1 MPFEPQRIHE
11 VNWAFSTKKQAS
23 YTTLVP
29 DVSLDKRV
37 AIIGADFGEL
47 SKAALSD
54 AARFGKGHE
63 WPTTRRELTRDLRLA
78 RTMDLSSLLFG
89 WAAAFAMGSVTS
101 TQPAP
106 GTNPNFWQHVI
117 KFSSASASRQAPVTT
132 IYEELSG
139 QTSFRRKLE
148 SLAVESFSISGRARE
163 VAQLQ
168 MNLIGSGRVTTG
180 AVTLPALTGV
190 SLLDLGGLVFK
201 LGAQGAAVNITERL
215 IEFSVSVAQNTDAD
229 NGYHPG
235 SGLYRNRLW
244 FGNRRASFSATVFVD
259 SASTD
264 LYDNWLNEN
273 IREVSFEFIG
283 DLITSGQPETHG
295 GVILFPAVRLTAAQI
310 GESNGMLIYRISA
323 GEEDVYK
330 GAGGSP
336 DEPIQITVRNNI
348 SSYLAT

>member
-29 DVSLDKRV
+29 DASLDKRV

-47 SKAALSD
+47 AKVTLSD

-63 WPTTRRELTRDLRLA
+63 WPTTRRELARDLRLA
-78 RTMDLSSLLFG
+78 RTLDLSSLMFG
-89 WAAAFAMGSVTS
+89 WAAAFALGSVTS

-106 GTNPNFWQHVI
+106 ATNPNFWQHVI
-117 KFSSASASRQAPVTT
+117 KFSAASASRQAPVTT

-139 QTSFRRKLE
+139 QTALRRKLE

-168 MNLIGSGRVTTG
+168 VNLIGSGRITTG
-180 AVTLPALTGV
+180 AVTLPSLTSV
-190 SLLDLGGLVFK
+190 SLLDLGGLLFK
-201 LGAQGAAVNITERL
+201 IGPQGAAVNIAERL
-215 IEFSVSVAQNTDAD
+215 LEFSVSVTQNTDAD
-229 NGYHPG
+229 GGYHPG

-244 FGNRRASFSATVFVD
+244 FGNRRAAFSATVFVD
-259 SASTD
+259 SANTD
-264 LYDNWLNEN
+264 LYDNWLNET
-273 IREVSFEFIG
+273 IREVSVEFVG
-283 DLITSGQPETHG
+283 DLITAGQPETHG
-295 GVILFPAVRLTAAQI
+295 GVILFPALRLTAAQI
-310 GESNGMLIYRISA
+310 GEANGMLIYRISA
-323 GEEDVYK
+323 AEDDVYK
-330 GAGGSP
+330 GAGGNP
-336 DEPIQITVRNNI
+336 DEPVQITVRNNI